1 MIRLCCIIFLG
12 LYCLSVVA
20 GTIDPKKTDQ
30 EYIEYGNQHT
40 CVVKLLGHMND
51 EKNTPYVAS
60 CVIIS
65 PYYALTAAHVV
76 QGTVTQY
83 VIYKGIPHTC
93 LIAAIHSDFNSKKM
107 GYNDIAI
114 LRLNKSIDLDF
125 YPELYTKND
134 EINKICSIS
143 GFGHTGTLS
152 SGYNRQKDDGKKR
165 AGSNIIHSLEK
176 HLLICST
183 TDLPTSMEFLICPG
197 DSGGGLFIDKKLA
210 GINSCVFADDGKTD
224 SNYGDNSGHTRISIF
239 ADWIKES
246 IEKIEHMTQVIQ
258 SQPK

>member
-1 MIRLCCIIFLG
+1 MIKTLLI
-12 LYCLSVVA
+12 VVILFSNTLFA
-20 GTIDPKKTDQ
+20 GTIDSKKTDA
-30 EYIEYGNQHT
+30 EYIEYGQKHE
-40 CVVKLLGHMND
+40 CVVKLLGHMSD
-51 EKNTPYVAS
+51 DKNTPYVAS
-60 CVIIS
+60 CVMINQ
-65 PYYALTAAHVV
+65 YYALTAAHVV

-83 VIYKGIPHTC
+83 VIYKGIPYTC
-93 LIAAIHSDFNSKKM
+93 LITAIHSDFDPQKI

-114 LRLNKSIDLDF
+114 LRLNQPIKLDF
-125 YPELYTKND
+125 YPDLYTNND
-134 EINKICSIS
+134 EVKKICSIS
-143 GFGHTGTLS
+143 GFGHTGTLT

-246 IEKIEHMTQVIQ
+246 IRNIENMVQIIQ
-258 SQPK
+258 TKPK

>member
-1 MIRLCCIIFLG
+1 MTRILLVLWIL
-12 LYCLSVVA
+12 LSGVLFA
-20 GTIDPKKTDQ
+20 GTIDPKKTDA
-30 EYIEYGNQHT
+30 EYIGYGQKHE
-40 CVVKLLGHMND
+40 CVVKLLGHMSD
-51 EKNTPYVAS
+51 DKNTPYVAS
-60 CVIIS
+60 CVMIN

-76 QGTVTQY
+76 QGTITQY
-83 VIYKGIPHTC
+83 VIYDGIPYSC
-93 LIAAIHSDFNSKKM
+93 LITAIHSDFDPKKM

-114 LRLNKSIDLDF
+114 LRLHKPINLDF
-125 YPELYTKND
+125 YPDLYTDDNEVK
-134 EINKICSIS
+134 KICSIS

-152 SGYNRQKDDGKKR
+152 SGYSRQKDDGKKR
-165 AGSNIIHSLEK
+165 AGSNIVYSLEK
-176 HLLICST
+176 HLLICSS
-183 TDLPTSMEFLICPG
+183 TDTPTSMEFIICPG

-224 SNYGDNSGHTRISIF
+224 SDYGDNSGHTRISIF